1 MEMSKLKSMNKR
13 VTFDDLLEKGSSDD
27 FKVIHDSR
35 SSGPR
40 LIKKNKKKPKPELYI
55 NETELKQKAAELLER
70 LPRCELFKTDN
81 GALRVAGGKRVKSRN
96 PGVSDQHLC
105 IMGMFVAL
113 EAKMPG
119 KDLDPKLKQPEYRD
133 KVRRGEGIHITYHSL
148 HELVEELKKYRLVS
162 RRFEF
167 N

>member
-1 MEMSKLKSMNKR
+1 MKPSKRL
-13 VTFDDLLEKGSSDD
+13 TLDDLIKKESSSD
-27 FKVIHDSR
+27 FKVVHDPRSR
-35 SSGPR
+35 GPR

-55 NETELKQKAAELLER
+55 NETELKKAAADLLSK

-81 GALRVAGGKRVKSRN
+81 GALRVAGGVRVRSRE
-96 PGVSDQHLC
+96 PGMADQHLC
-105 IMGMFVAL
+105 IRGLFVAI

-133 KVRRGEGIHITYHSL
+133 KVHRGEGIHITYHSL
-148 HELVEELKKYRLVS
+148 YELVEEMKKHRLVH
-162 RRFEF
+162 RRFEI